1 MLLKPTYTIHICE
14 LIGYGPKKYGMR
26 YWTKKEDW
34 STSKRKAKVEMAEMD
49 KDQIVKPYFE
59 YESMDTAESFYI
71 VVGEEELFLAEWK
84 LRHI

>member
-1 MLLKPTYTIHICE
+1 MLLKPVYTIHICE

-26 YWTKKEDW
+26 YWTKQEDW

-59 YESMDTAESFYI
+59 YESMDSAESFYI